1 MGKGRSR
8 LRYSNRTKV
17 LLCYLAAFGLPV
29 LWMLAGLFWGYPYK
43 LAGSAPHIAETLL
56 GLFPGQTRLAAAAS
70 ATQTPAGAPPELWRQ
85 ALQHREQQWLL
96 FWTAVWAAVWLLT
109 LLLQLGWRLRHQ
121 KPCFAA
127 RNTLRAIRDLGREF
141 GRGGGTV
148 AAGCAIRAETH
159 RLGLYHLFLPLSAE
173 RAGGHRLFS
182 AGSAAGAEWEGSVLQ
197 ASVGKGEAPWAIM
210 CWR

>member
-56 GLFPGQTRLAAAAS
+56 GLFQGQARLATAVSAA
-70 ATQTPAGAPPELWRQ
+70 QTSAGASPELWRQ

-96 FWTAVWAAVWLLT
+96 FWTAVWTVVWLLT

-127 RNTLRAIRDLGREF
+127 RNTQRAIRDYRLTQTVIWAVNLA
-141 GRGGGTV
+141 GGTS
-148 AAGCAIRAETH
+148 AILWYDGQCVTRCSNSYHTEG
-159 RLGLYHLFLPLSAE
+159 RLLPNAFVYHA
-173 RAGGHRLFS
+173 RTD
-182 AGSAAGAEWEGSVLQ
+182 
-197 ASVGKGEAPWAIM
+197 
-210 CWR
+210 

>member
-56 GLFPGQTRLAAAAS
+56 GLFQGQARLATAVSAA
-70 ATQTPAGAPPELWRQ
+70 QTSAGASPELWRQ

-96 FWTAVWAAVWLLT
+96 FWTAVWTANWLLT

-127 RNTLRAIRDLGREF
+127 RNTQRAILDYRLTQ
-141 GRGGGTV
+141 TV
-148 AAGCAIRAETH
+148 IWAVN
-159 RLGLYHLFLPLSAE
+159 L
-173 RAGGHRLFS
+173 AGGAALWLLGVQFVQGRTGWDYVIYFCPFLLNGLAAIVCFRL
-182 AGSAAGAEWEGSVLQ
+182 AAPPVL
-197 ASVGKGEAPWAIM
+197 SGKGAFFK
-210 CWR
+210 RL